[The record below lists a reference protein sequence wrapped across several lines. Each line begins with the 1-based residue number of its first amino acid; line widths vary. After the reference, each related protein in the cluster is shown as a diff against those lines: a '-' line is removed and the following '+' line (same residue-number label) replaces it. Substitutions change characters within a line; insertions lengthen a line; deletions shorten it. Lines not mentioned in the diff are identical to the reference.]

1 MQLIAADTVEC
12 KEEVA
17 VAHVTIL
24 GTGRMGT
31 AMARKLVEAGNDVT
45 VWNRTAGKAEEL
57 ARVCAVRVAPT
68 SADAVSGADIVLCV
82 FASGAVTESVIL
94 DPEVLAAARAGVI
107 FCDMGTSGVATA
119 KVLEASLTNAGHRF
133 IDSPV
138 SGSVP
143 AVETGQLLVMA
154 SGQKSSVDQAAPVL
168 AAFAKK
174 VVYVGESGAG
184 QVMKLAVNLIVHSL
198 NSAVSEAL
206 TLATSAGI
214 DRGAAYDVFQD
225 SSIAAPY
232 VLYKR
237 SAFLGE
243 TQVVAM
249 SLDLVLKDLGLILA
263 LAEGERVPVRTAI
276 AVRDEIAVACEAGF
290 GSSDMAALAIF
301 LQQNSH

>member
-1 MQLIAADTVEC
+1 MAD
-12 KEEVA
+12 VA
-17 VAHVTIL
+17 VL
-24 GTGRMGT
+24 GIGRMGT
-31 AMARKLVEAGNDVT
+31 SMARKLVEAGNDVT
-45 VWNRTAGKAEEL
+45 VWNRTSAKSAEL
-57 ARVCAVRVAPT
+57 AEVCAVRVAATT
-68 SADAVSGADIVLCV
+68 SEAVSGADIVLCV
-82 FASGAVTESVIL
+82 LASGAVTESVIL
-94 DPEVLAAARAGVI
+94 DPEVLAAATAGVI
-107 FCDMGTSGVATA
+107 FCDMGTSGVATSQILDA
-119 KVLEASLTNAGHRF
+119 ALTSAGHRF

-143 AVETGQLLVMA
+143 AVESGQLLVMA
-154 SGQKSSVDQAAPVL
+154 SGQKSSVDHAAPVL

-174 VVYVGESGAG
+174 VVYVGESGSG

-214 DRGAAYDVFQD
+214 DSGAAYDVFQD

-243 TQVVAM
+243 TEVVAM

-263 LAEGERVPVRTAI
+263 LAQEESVPVRTAI
-276 AVRDEIAVACEAGF
+276 AVRDEIVDACEAGF
-290 GSSDMAALAIF
+290 GSLDMAALPIF